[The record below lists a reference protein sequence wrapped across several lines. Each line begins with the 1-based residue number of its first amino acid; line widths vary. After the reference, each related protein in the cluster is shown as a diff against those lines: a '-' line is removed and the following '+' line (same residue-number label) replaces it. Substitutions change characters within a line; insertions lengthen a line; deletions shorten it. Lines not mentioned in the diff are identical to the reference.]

1 MEDVSDLWLKW
12 NEYTNQLCAALGRTN
27 NIVGEY
33 AEFLAHQHYGGK
45 LLAASSCSADIE
57 AEDGTLYQVK
67 ARKVNGV
74 PTTQLSVIR
83 SWEFDHLVMVLFNPD
98 GTLRR
103 ALEVPVEVA
112 KEHGVPNSHQN
123 GWVITTS
130 QRFLS
135 DPRSSDITVSLA
147 AHQ

>member
-1 MEDVSDLWLKW
+1 MEDVSDLWRKW

-33 AEFLAHQHYGGK
+33 AEYLTQQHYGGK

-57 AEDGTLYQVK
+57 VEDGTRYQVK

-83 SWEFDHLVMVLFNPD
+83 SWDFDYLVVILFNPD

-112 KEHGVPNSHQN
+112 EEHGVANSHQN
-123 GWVITTS
+123 GWVITTN
-130 QRFLS
+130 QRFLT
-135 DPRSSDITVSLA
+135 DPRASDITSALA
-147 AHQ
+147 LLQ